1 MYLRRRWRERERE
14 RELRERERELREYAF
29 DCSPDGQKELPA
41 ADDRLN
47 LNHLQRED
55 IGAG

>member
-1 MYLRRRWRERERE
+1 MEGERERE
-14 RELRERERELREYAF
+14 RAERERERELREYAF